1 MQVQILLS
9 TYNGERW
16 LSELLASL
24 LWQTHKH
31 WQLIIRD
38 DGSTDNTWA
47 LLQAWQA
54 QYPQRVK
61 CVISEREHVGTT
73 ESFNRLVAAS
83 DADYLLFCDQDDVW
97 FPEKVELQLNAL
109 LALETEQGKA
119 NATLVHADL
128 MVVDATKQL
137 LAASFWKA
145 RGFNTQQSKQ
155 HYLINNVVTG
165 CATIF
170 NRAAANLAFPVP
182 THALQHDRW
191 LALVCVW
198 FGTVQALPYQL
209 LFYRQHST
217 NQIGARR
224 PFNFNIAA
232 RVKAWSTQ
240 AQAFTQRYATRLD
253 PQQAD
258 VQVLHALSR
267 LTELKAWQRR
277 QSIVRHRLYKPSFLE
292 NVALLLLA

>member
-38 DGSTDNTWA
+38 DGSTDKTWV

-61 CVISEREHVGTT
+61 YLISEREHVGTT

-83 DADYLLFCDQDDVW
+83 NADYLLFCDQDDVW
-97 FPEKVELQLNAL
+97 FPEKVELQLKAL
-109 LALETEQGKA
+109 LALEAEQGKA
-119 NATLVHADL
+119 SAHLVHADL

-170 NRAAANLAFPVP
+170 NRAAADLAFPVP
-182 THALQHDRW
+182 ANALQHDRW
-191 LALVCVW
+191 LALVCAW

-217 NQIGARR
+217 NQVGARR
-224 PFNFNIAA
+224 PFNFSIAA
-232 RVKAWSTQ
+232 RVKAWSAQ
-240 AQAFTQRYATRLD
+240 AQAFTQRYAQRLD

-258 VQVLHALSR
+258 VQVLQALSR

-277 QSIVRHRLYKPSFLE
+277 QSIVRHRLYKPSLLE

>member
-54 QYPQRVK
+54 QHPQRVK

-128 MVVDATKQL
+128 MVVDASKQL
-137 LAASFWKA
+137 VAASFWQA

-170 NRAAANLAFPVP
+170 NRAAADLAFPVP
-182 THALQHDRW
+182 IHTLQHDRW

-209 LFYRQHST
+209 LFYRQHSA

-258 VQVLHALSR
+258 VQVLQALSR

-277 QSIVRHRLYKPSFLE
+277 QSIVRHRLYKPSLLE

>member
-54 QYPQRVK
+54 QHPQRVK

-97 FPEKVELQLNAL
+97 FPEKVE
-109 LALETEQGKA
+109 
-119 NATLVHADL
+119 
-128 MVVDATKQL
+128 
-137 LAASFWKA
+137 
-145 RGFNTQQSKQ
+145 
-155 HYLINNVVTG
+155 
-165 CATIF
+165 
-170 NRAAANLAFPVP
+170 
-182 THALQHDRW
+182 
-191 LALVCVW
+191 
-198 FGTVQALPYQL
+198 
-209 LFYRQHST
+209 
-217 NQIGARR
+217 
-224 PFNFNIAA
+224 
-232 RVKAWSTQ
+232 
-240 AQAFTQRYATRLD
+240 
-253 PQQAD
+253 
-258 VQVLHALSR
+258 
-267 LTELKAWQRR
+267 
-277 QSIVRHRLYKPSFLE
+277 
-292 NVALLLLA
+292 

>member
-54 QYPQRVK
+54 QHPQRVK

-83 DADYLLFCDQDDVW
+83 DAEYLLFCDQDDVW
-97 FPEKVELQLNAL
+97 FPEKIELQLNTL
-109 LALETEQGKA
+109 LTLETQQDKA
-119 NATLVHADL
+119 TPHLVHTDL
-128 MVVDATKQL
+128 MVVDANKQL

-170 NRAAANLAFPVP
+170 NRAAADLAFPVP
-182 THALQHDRW
+182 THVLQHDRW
-191 LALVCVW
+191 LALVCAW

-209 LFYRQHST
+209 LFYRQHNA
-217 NQIGARR
+217 NQVGARR

-232 RVKAWSTQ
+232 RVNAWSAQ
-240 AQAFTQRYATRLD
+240 AQAFTQRYASHLD
-253 PQQAD
+253 PQNAD
-258 VQVLHALSR
+258 VQVLQALSR

-277 QSIVRHRLYKPSFLE
+277 QSIVRHRLYKPSLLE
-292 NVALLLLA
+292 NLALLLLA